1 MFVLVKFIILNAFQP
16 NQFISYFGK
25 VSLLNQGP
33 ESLLERLDVYQ
44 QQRVNRANLP
54 AEMKQ
59 TTPTT
64 VKTWRIKP
72 QMPKSVASGTPKQ
85 MQPEGRGDNATTET
99 KKIGAE
105 AKTVPA
111 AVVVGLAVGR
121 AVM

>member
-1 MFVLVKFIILNAFQP
+1 MFLLGKFIILNAFQP

-25 VSLLNQGP
+25 VSLLNRGP

-44 QQRVNRANLP
+44 QQRANRVNLP

-64 VKTWRIKP
+64 VKTWRIEP
-72 QMPKSVASGTPKQ
+72 Q
-85 MQPEGRGDNATTET
+85 TTEP
-99 KKIGAE
+99 KKINIE
-105 AKTVPA
+105 AKAVA
-111 AVVVGLAVGR
+111 APIVVGLAVGR